1 MAAIILRYRLKP
13 DADRAAF
20 EAWSRDVDLPTMR
33 GLRRV
38 SRFDAYRVVGLYLGE
53 GAPSCDMVEVFEID
67 DVTGFTAEDLPGPVV
82 QKIVAELMQFA
93 EPPEFLLARKM

>member
-1 MAAIILRYRLKP
+1 MATVILRYRLKP

-20 EAWSRDVDLPTMR
+20 ETWSRDVDQPTMR

-38 SRFDAYRVVGLYLGE
+38 ARFDAWRVDRLYLGE
-53 GAPSCDMVEVFEID
+53 GTPSCDMVELFEID
-67 DVTGFTAEDLPGPVV
+67 DLDGFTAEDLPGPVV

-93 EPPEFLLARKM
+93 EPPEFLLATKL